1 MIDDINLSDRDLTQ
15 SSQTEKKFAD
25 LEKEIKLLQKESQ
38 KTNKPWYRTASV
50 LISLC
55 ALIISTI
62 SISYSNYRI
71 SVDKIESQR
80 KELNNLIARIHEI
93 RKEEVQLRIAFPDD
107 FRRVS
112 GPLFWQRDVIAE
124 SVIEMAKKMHDSL
137 STIELITIGTEM
149 ANFERY
155 EGAIL
160 VLNIAKERA
169 KSTTD
174 ISSAGGYLA
183 LTYMLSGNI
192 ENGRQAYSD
201 TQNLLLKIFQ
211 DEENIMAFS
220 KIFDLYTNWV
230 EDEIDLFGNCEVAEF
245 LSSAGWTLF
254 SSNYNSEG
262 LMQKDRVF
270 KNINIKLE
278 DIDIFIKQKC
288 Y

>member
-1 MIDDINLSDRDLTQ
+1 
-15 SSQTEKKFAD
+15 
-25 LEKEIKLLQKESQ
+25 
-38 KTNKPWYRTASV
+38 
-50 LISLC
+50 
-55 ALIISTI
+55 
-62 SISYSNYRI
+62 
-71 SVDKIESQR
+71 
-80 KELNNLIARIHEI
+80 
-93 RKEEVQLRIAFPDD
+93 
-107 FRRVS
+107 
-112 GPLFWQRDVIAE
+112 
-124 SVIEMAKKMHDSL
+124 
-137 STIELITIGTEM
+137 
-149 ANFERY
+149 
-155 EGAIL
+155 
-160 VLNIAKERA
+160 
-169 KSTTD
+169 
-174 ISSAGGYLA
+174 
-183 LTYMLSGNI
+183 MLSGNI